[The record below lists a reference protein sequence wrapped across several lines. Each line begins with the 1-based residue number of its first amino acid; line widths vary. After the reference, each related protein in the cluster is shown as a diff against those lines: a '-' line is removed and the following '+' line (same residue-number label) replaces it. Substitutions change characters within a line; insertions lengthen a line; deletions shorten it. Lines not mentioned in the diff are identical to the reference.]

1 MTEPHRDPR
10 RAAVALKYNATTD
23 NAPKITAKG
32 HGLVADN
39 IIALA
44 KAHGIPMR
52 EDPNLVQV
60 LVQLDLRQEIERRPL
75 PVIHK
80 FQVFFGI
87 PGVHLPIP
95 GGVPRTV

>member
-60 LVQLDLRQEIERRPL
+60 LAQLDLQQEIPPHL
-75 PVIHK
+75 YKVIAELLA
-80 FQVFFGI
+80 FVYRLNQQYRS
-87 PGVHLPIP
+87 PAL
-95 GGVPRTV
+95 

>member
-10 RAAVALKYNATTD
+10 REAVALKYNATTD

-32 HGLVADN
+32 RGLVADK

-44 KAHGIPMR
+44 QAHGIPMR

-60 LVQLDLRQEIERRPL
+60 LAQLDLHQEIP
-75 PVIHK
+75 P
-80 FQVFFGI
+80 
-87 PGVHLPIP
+87 HLYKVVAELLAFVYRLNQQYRSPAP
-95 GGVPRTV
+95 